1 MEKSSGAGTSEIRD
15 QKRQTG
21 EAVEDVEPSVEG
33 VETVDVVDA
42 SGSKDGSTWHSVC
55 TVEGEGERG
64 KGRKGMG
71 GHVMVL

>member
-1 MEKSSGAGTSEIRD
+1 M
-15 QKRQTG
+15 
-21 EAVEDVEPSVEG
+21 EPSVEG

-42 SGSKDGSTWHSVC
+42 SGSNDGSTWHSVC

-64 KGRKGMG
+64 EGRKGMG